1 MHDLI
6 IEAELFK
13 SDQVFGFVDIY
24 SLATALL
31 SKYSHDRNIL
41 WVSEYS
47 FKHGASIV
55 FICLSL

>member
-24 SLATALL
+24 SLATVLL

-41 WVSEYS
+41 WVSVNIPLNMVLLS
-47 FKHGASIV
+47 FSYV
-55 FICLSL
+55 